1 MLNDILQVA
10 NKYATGLE
18 HVVRRR
24 NEWLEKHQIVMARM
38 KEIAE
43 HLNANTTYKQPFYV
57 DRSHAFNEEING
69 TCKQIPSVTLRT
81 GDMPMLV
88 TFKNNAGDHKEW
100 MEEGFRITFSPTI
113 TGQIVVLFHP
123 HSSNL
128 DAPNDQPQFK
138 TMAVIN
144 EPDQITNDVIDQ
156 IVTKGIE
163 FAYYTSFTGLGE
175 MRPEND
181 GVQNRPNPIGFK
193 KYESTEK
200 NGN

>member
-1 MLNDILQVA
+1 MLNDILSVS

-18 HVVRRR
+18 HVVKRRT
-24 NEWLEKHQIVMARM
+24 EWLEKHQEVMNRL

-43 HLNANTTYKQPFYV
+43 YLNSNSQYKQPFFV
-57 DRSHAFNEEING
+57 DHSHAFNEEING
-69 TCKQIPSVTLRT
+69 TCKQIPSVTFRS

-88 TFKNNAGDHKEW
+88 TFKNSAGDHKEW
-100 MEEGFRITFSPTI
+100 IEEGFRITFSPTI

-123 HSSNL
+123 HFSNL
-128 DAPNDQPQFK
+128 DQTEPEYK

-144 EPDQITNDVIDQ
+144 DPDQITADIIDQ
-156 IVTKGIE
+156 IIMKGIE
-163 FAYYTSFTGLGE
+163 FAFYTSFTGLAE

-181 GVQNRPNPIGFK
+181 GQQSRPNPIGFK

-200 NGN
+200 TTTQ